1 MEIKMGENRGRRLF
15 RKRRDS
21 STVLSILHLSA
32 REVASNH
39 PFLFHP
45 LSRYFFLIRRIFSS
59 MIYVYFCFRE
69 TR

>member
-45 LSRYFFLIRRIFSS
+45 LSRYFFFNTPYFLLDDICIFL
-59 MIYVYFCFRE
+59 FP
-69 TR
+69 